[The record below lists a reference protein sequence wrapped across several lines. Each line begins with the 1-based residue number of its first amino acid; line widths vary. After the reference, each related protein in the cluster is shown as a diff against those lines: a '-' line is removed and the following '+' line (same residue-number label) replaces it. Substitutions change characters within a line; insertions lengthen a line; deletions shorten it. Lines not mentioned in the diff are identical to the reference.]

1 MILEERGE
9 LILRIRKAVA
19 SAAKSIDLR
28 SSFAQGR
35 RKSDLLLVKLRG
47 RREYAH
53 VIATHLIDI
62 FPEVDVEI
70 LRGTQKDNFYT
81 FTLIVTQKLNEQDA
95 VFEERRAKLVRAKE
109 TSEKTIVPLGFNDA
123 VFLENLFA
131 RNSLEF

>member
-1 MILEERGE
+1 MILEEQGE
-9 LILRIRKAVA
+9 LILRIRKAVV

-81 FTLIVTQKLNEQDA
+81 FTLVVTKKLNEQDA
-95 VFEERRAKLVRAKE
+95 IFEERRAKLVRAKE